1 MANFYTRRTLII
13 PASTPAPSE
22 PSSRHNLAAP
32 LRLSAHDYHVRDS
45 DESAFTVILTHGTSF
60 NKHFWELIINSLLT
74 DSGLRSRVK
83 RLIAIDAAN
92 HGDSAVLNRDVLPTK
107 AFWPDDSR
115 DILHTLKYFGVQQPV
130 IGIGHSFGGGAMCHA
145 AMMNPG
151 AFWATIF
158 IEPILFQMKDQT
170 EGVARMAAK
179 RRDKWDSKADLITAF
194 QKNKGLQDW
203 DRRQLDVY
211 VEHGTIPIGE
221 DSVSSPRTLKTP
233 KEQEAATY
241 LAAPYP
247 EILAL
252 LSQSRGEH
260 HFVWGADSKVISGPD
275 RESVSRIMKPP
286 STTQVLAGAGHLNAG
301 EGQEVSTGGSHLRR
315 DKIWGLG
322 FVRGRDRS
330 PVTKRVR
337 RSHIHTVAR
346 NAKCSLPDLTVS
358 SQPDHP
364 KTTCETT
371 PPVRRGSAVCISLR
385 PLVLTSASSKHSLF
399 THAASSIDM
408 ASEAGKDPRETIT
421 VADLDGDDGGD
432 QADESARRDKRGSI
446 DEDRQQPQ
454 QGTPSSPDPSE
465 RPAKKMKRGKY
476 ISRACT
482 SCQQRKIKCEG
493 GEPCAPC
500 VQKKRQCVSAPRGGQ
515 PKQDQK
521 SWATGSEPDSTN
533 MNPPTNNVSNHE
545 LLARLVEVERRLCV
559 MQGPN
564 QDDDKYQPRLH
575 SHSHGGPS
583 GEDLPT
589 PKSTDLQNVL
599 EADGQTFAGEI
610 SMSPAFQDVG
620 ENLGPVNASSKSA
633 GFSPRASHQNF
644 ASGEK
649 RPRKMRGWLE
659 TVLKQHGIVPDEE
672 EWRRYLVVF
681 MDEIHVLYP
690 VLHRPTIWETFNELW
705 EYSAL
710 WSMTNSAE
718 REQKRMSAAL
728 ICFCLALGRCSV
740 STRMTDANGVHSA
753 GWSLYSAGVALMQDT
768 MEMSNTAAKS
778 LLAMQILL
786 LRVLYLF
793 RLDATQRATRILA
806 LLVSNAHIVG
816 LHRQSTYEGLPI
828 FWSQLYCRTWWSIYV
843 LDRRLA
849 IESGRPC
856 LIQDSNID
864 TAWPLALGDD
874 WLSRFSKKTDTA
886 QSLKAEI
893 VAEIASEPI
902 TPIPY
907 LTAMVRFSRVVGK
920 VWELLYGMK
929 GSTSSSAMVE
939 YADTVLCNLLEN
951 LPRDLAY
958 DPAVSPDVQF
968 STRLRW
974 QVKQAMLLFSCTTF
988 LRLLIRRPFLS
999 DKTSGTRTEDD
1010 ELESVSLCAGLA
1022 ASILTAHESISDPSL
1037 KYCFP
1042 LSHYLTSSTMVMLGL
1057 VTREPQLK
1065 KRYKG
1070 LILAATRSLNMYSHR
1085 IWVSGKMM
1093 RWVSKLSLIVHR
1105 TLSDGSPE
1113 DLRMQNAEEDF
1124 DVDSSSHM
1132 DGTQQAASGPQ
1143 DLSQAPN
1150 PNNNQFTSDGRALQA
1165 PALSGDDMNSLQG
1178 MERRES
1184 MVSAHTSTL
1193 SERQPSKS
1201 DETTDIWTMM
1211 ETDNDNPSPELPGWA
1226 MLDFNFEA
1234 IINGDGLYPGIAG
1247 GELSAISEDGKSTI
1261 GRGGQGMGFDVDQ
1274 SVFGALASNGMFDL
1288 DLNVDKAVLNLCNQ
1302 TNDRY

>member
-1 MANFYTRRTLII
+1 MF
-13 PASTPAPSE
+13 
-22 PSSRHNLAAP
+22 HCP
-32 LRLSAHDYHVRDS
+32 LEHLEV
-45 DESAFTVILTHGTSF
+45 VQ
-60 NKHFWELIINSLLT
+60 LLT
-74 DSGLRSRVK
+74 G
-83 RLIAIDAAN
+83 
-92 HGDSAVLNRDVLPTK
+92 
-107 AFWPDDSR
+107 
-115 DILHTLKYFGVQQPV
+115 
-130 IGIGHSFGGGAMCHA
+130 
-145 AMMNPG
+145 
-151 AFWATIF
+151 
-158 IEPILFQMKDQT
+158 
-170 EGVARMAAK
+170 
-179 RRDKWDSKADLITAF
+179 
-194 QKNKGLQDW
+194 
-203 DRRQLDVY
+203 
-211 VEHGTIPIGE
+211 
-221 DSVSSPRTLKTP
+221 
-233 KEQEAATY
+233 
-241 LAAPYP
+241 
-247 EILAL
+247 
-252 LSQSRGEH
+252 
-260 HFVWGADSKVISGPD
+260 
-275 RESVSRIMKPP
+275 
-286 STTQVLAGAGHLNAG
+286 
-301 EGQEVSTGGSHLRR
+301 
-315 DKIWGLG
+315 
-322 FVRGRDRS
+322 
-330 PVTKRVR
+330 
-337 RSHIHTVAR
+337 
-346 NAKCSLPDLTVS
+346 
-358 SQPDHP
+358 
-364 KTTCETT
+364 
-371 PPVRRGSAVCISLR
+371 
-385 PLVLTSASSKHSLF
+385 
-399 THAASSIDM
+399 
-408 ASEAGKDPRETIT
+408 
-421 VADLDGDDGGD
+421 
-432 QADESARRDKRGSI
+432 
-446 DEDRQQPQ
+446 
-454 QGTPSSPDPSE
+454 
-465 RPAKKMKRGKY
+465 
-476 ISRACT
+476 
-482 SCQQRKIKCEG
+482 IKCEG

-515 PKQDQK
+515 LKQDQK

-533 MNPPTNNVSNHE
+533 MNPPTNLSSVSNHE

-564 QDDDKYQPRLH
+564 QDDDKYQPHRH

-610 SMSPAFQDVG
+610 SMSPAFQDVE
-620 ENLGPVNASSKSA
+620 ENLGHVNTSSKPPPS
-633 GFSPRASHQNF
+633 FSPRASHQEYT

-672 EWRRYLVVF
+672 EWRRYLVIF

-710 WSMTNSAE
+710 WSMTNSVE

-816 LHRQSTYEGLPI
+816 LHRQSTYEGMPI

-864 TAWPLALGDD
+864 TAWPLALGED
-874 WLSRFSKKTDTA
+874 WLSRYSKKTDTA
-886 QSLKAEI
+886 QNLKAEI

-907 LTAMVRFSRVVGK
+907 LSAMVRFSRVVGK

-958 DPAVSPDVQF
+958 DPAISPDLQF
-968 STRLRW
+968 GTRLRW

-999 DKTSGTRTEDD
+999 NATSGSRTDDD
-1010 ELESVSLCAGLA
+1010 ELESVSLCASLA
-1022 ASILTAHESISDPSL
+1022 ASILAAHESIDDASL

-1042 LSHYLTSSTMVMLGL
+1042 LSHYLTSATMVMLGL

-1065 KRYKG
+1065 KRYKDM
-1070 LILAATRSLNMYSHR
+1070 ILAATRSLNMYSHR

-1093 RWVSKLSLIVHR
+1093 RWVSKLSVIVRR
-1105 TLSDGSPE
+1105 TLSDGSSE
-1113 DLRMQNAEEDF
+1113 DLPMQNADDEYGGESSNR
-1124 DVDSSSHM
+1124 VDE
-1132 DGTQQAASGPQ
+1132 TQQPMPGSHH
-1143 DLSQAPN
+1143 DLSQASN
-1150 PNNNQFTSDGRALQA
+1150 PNNRPFTSEGRAIQA
-1165 PALSGDDMNSLQG
+1165 SALSNDDMNSLQG
-1178 MERRES
+1178 LGRRES
-1184 MVSAHTSTL
+1184 MVSEHTNAL
-1193 SERQPSKS
+1193 SERQPGKS
-1201 DETTDIWTMM
+1201 DETPDIWTMM

-1234 IINGDGLYPGIAG
+1234 IINGDGLYPGISA
-1247 GELSAISEDGKSTI
+1247 GELSATPDDGKSTA
-1261 GRGGQGMGFDVDQ
+1261 GRGDQDMGFGVDQ
-1274 SVFGALASNGMFDL
+1274 SVFGAMASNGLFDL
-1288 DLNVDKAVLNLCNQ
+1288 DLNVDKAVLSLCN
-1302 TNDRY
+1302 TANGRY